1 MRESPVEAELRAQ
14 FAVVIGASAGG
25 LEALTTLLSA
35 LPAGFPAAIVIV
47 QHRTPDKPSL
57 LEPILARRTRLT
69 VTTAREKEVLAP
81 GVVYVA
87 APDQHLTVGADRR
100 LAYHDGTR
108 IRGVRS
114 SANPLFESAAEAFG
128 SRLIAVVLSG
138 SGMDATNG
146 VQHVKARGGTVIVQD
161 RATAGHFGMP
171 GSAILTGAVDHVLPI
186 GEIAA
191 VLVDTVAASTGGV
204 H

>member
-1 MRESPVEAELRAQ
+1 MESERRAQ

-25 LEALTTLLSA
+25 LEALTRVLSA

-57 LEPILARRTRLT
+57 LEPILARRTRLI
-69 VTTAREKEVLAP
+69 VTTAHEGEVLAP

-87 APDQHLTVGADRR
+87 APDLHVTVGAEGR

-114 SANPLFESAAEAFG
+114 SANPLFESAAEVFG

-171 GSAILTGAVDHVLPI
+171 GSAILTGAVDQVLPI
-186 GEIAA
+186 DAIAPA
-191 VLVDTVAASTGGV
+191 LVEAVAASTGGV
-204 H
+204 Q